1 MSKNHSVLAVCGTY
15 GNPPTKVKNRP
26 SRKERPLMRK
36 NSTRRANNI
45 IPFPQRQNH
54 PCTQPHTHKK
64 PWGKYAKLHQAFLQT
79 HHPKFYTQLSALG
92 KLDEWLH
99 TIDEITTHRFEL
111 GKNLGYTQSEI
122 ENTLFKEV
130 IYNLR

>member
-1 MSKNHSVLAVCGTY
+1 
-15 GNPPTKVKNRP
+15 
-26 SRKERPLMRK
+26 MRK
-36 NSTRRANNI
+36 NSTNRANNI
-45 IPFPQRQNH
+45 IHFTNRNNRPH
-54 PCTQPHTHKK
+54 TQPHNHQAPLT
-64 PWGKYAKLHQAFLQT
+64 KYAKLHQTFLQT

-99 TIDEITTHRFEL
+99 TIDEIATHRFEL
-111 GKNLGYTQSEI
+111 GKSVGYSQTEI

>member
-1 MSKNHSVLAVCGTY
+1 
-15 GNPPTKVKNRP
+15 
-26 SRKERPLMRK
+26 MRK

-45 IPFPQRQNH
+45 IPFPSHRH
-54 PCTQPHTHKK
+54 HKK

-79 HHPKFYTQLSALG
+79 HHPKFYTQLSTLG

-99 TIDEITTHRFEL
+99 TIDEIASNRFEK
-111 GKNLGYTQSEI
+111 GKLFGYSQTEI